1 MVNKISQMQKPK
13 SCTIP
18 LRVPGVGR
26 CTEPEGRKVIAR
38 VEMGSKCLTGAVL
51 VLQNE
56 KSSGDWFPNDVNMLI
71 CIDLHFSND

>member
-1 MVNKISQMQKPK
+1 M
-13 SCTIP
+13 
-18 LRVPGVGR
+18 
-26 CTEPEGRKVIAR
+26 IAR
-38 VEMGSKCLTGAVL
+38 VEMGSKCLMGAVL